1 MSLRSF
7 FRRLR
12 GLSQVSPYAKISA
25 SRAALALLDVVDLPV
40 CNLSLIDGKRLS
52 KLVTYYMDSTA
63 DAVSLAVWLKLR
75 GIAEPQCTATTVT
88 LTLRDVYKALIMNEP
103 HMTETVRRKHLSGV
117 YGLRKQTVKPAAPSV
132 ASAPPVV
139 PRISL
144 DAAYLTMAHTLAR
157 RSKAVR
163 LQVGAFI
170 VKDTQIISDGYNG
183 MPYGAAQDVCETS
196 DGNVLTTRP
205 EVLHA
210 ESNALMKLSRYGGT
224 GAEGATMYVTH
235 SPCVECAKLIIQARI
250 KRVVFAEQYRSDAGS
265 ILLGEYGIQV
275 EQLNLEAK

>member
-12 GLSQVSPYAKISA
+12 GLSQVSPYAKIPA

-40 CNLSLIDGKRLS
+40 CNLSLIDGKRLR

-144 DAAYLTMAHTLAR
+144 DAAYLTMARVWAR

-163 LQVGAFI
+163 LQVGALV

-183 MPYGAAQDVCETS
+183 LPYGARDDACETLV
-196 DGNVLTTRP
+196 DGALVTKP
-205 EVLHA
+205 EQLHA
-210 ESNALMKLSRYGGT
+210 ESNALLKIARYGGV
-224 GAEGATMYVTH
+224 GAEGATLYVTH
-235 SPCVECAKLIIQARI
+235 SPCVDCAKLIIQARI
-250 KRVVFAEQYRSDAGS
+250 KRVVFGERYRIDAGC
-265 ILLGEYGIQV
+265 ILLEEYGIQV